1 VVQLAVSLSSAM
13 CTIHYPARMLNCCV
27 WTMKGLLEKI
37 FCLLRD
43 GNHEDEAMLMILN
56 SSHCIISKKQ
66 LHQLRGGVGSDPADA
81 VRPSI
86 MIGYTASA
94 LSTTLS

>member
-1 VVQLAVSLSSAM
+1 
-13 CTIHYPARMLNCCV
+13 
-27 WTMKGLLEKI
+27 MKGLLEKI

-66 LHQLRGGVGSDPADA
+66 LHLLVGEIASDPADA
-81 VRPSI
+81 VCPSI

-94 LSTTLS
+94 LSTALS